1 MKTER
6 LMLIAVAAAALCCGC
21 GKDEEKTPPAD
32 PYDTPMSRMD
42 DPEYRKAL
50 QDRIDGRKEIM
61 RETMALVKELEAER
75 AKDPA
80 SAKVKELEERQRQL
94 AERHLQQRA
103 ETQRLV
109 AERVKREAKAVED
122 RKAREAGTAAK

>member
-1 MKTER
+1 MTDKV
-6 LMLIAVAAAALCCGC
+6 LLIAAVAAALCCGC
-21 GKDEEKTPPAD
+21 GKDEEKTPSAD
-32 PYDTPMSRMD
+32 PYDTPFSRMD

-50 QDRIDGRKEIM
+50 QDRVDGRKELM
-61 RETMALVKELEAER
+61 RETVALAKELEAER

-80 SAKVKELEERQRQL
+80 SAKVKELEEKQRQL

-122 RKAREAGTAAK
+122 RKAREAGTGAK